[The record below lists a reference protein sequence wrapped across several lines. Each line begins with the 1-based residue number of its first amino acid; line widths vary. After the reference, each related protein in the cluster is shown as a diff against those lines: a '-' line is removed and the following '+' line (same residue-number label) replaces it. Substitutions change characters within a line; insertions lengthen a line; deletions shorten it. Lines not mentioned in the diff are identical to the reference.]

1 MSFEDEIILIES
13 MFFPEEFNVDHE
25 RREIQVEVKG
35 DSSSLLLTVSFPQEY
50 PDVSAK
56 PRLTRMRTALN
67 EVSLLR
73 SLEMK
78 AKEDALEKTLSLLN
92 MVDICK
98 DALLTSRNPC
108 SICLDTVTACETIT
122 LPACQH
128 SFHSNPCLYRFVW
141 ELVNSFVV
149 SNEEAETRSK
159 QTQKKQELKSELK
172 SALDAQSA
180 LIAKRDVSERFVSD
194 MARKIDE
201 VSILEEGKKSNAR
214 HSKRYEGGANLDIT
228 EQQRQHSVALASLK
242 TIEET
247 IIREYPLLESRI
259 AKAKEA
265 LECSTSEDL
274 NQTDSIMSLESHL
287 KACSKKSD
295 LLNCPECRV
304 MFSYS
309 SIGKFYEQWLHQN
322 HAALVRKTGEL
333 DLISPSST
341 AFFDMDDSTRKYLE
355 MFKVSFSK
363 DLNRIKAKGGLIN
376 DLSLT

>member
-1 MSFEDEIILIES
+1 
-13 MFFPEEFNVDHE
+13 MFFPEEVNVDHE
-25 RREIQVEVKG
+25 RREIQVDVKG

-50 PDVSAK
+50 PNVSAK
-56 PRLTRMRTALN
+56 PQLSRMRTALN
-67 EVSLLR
+67 EISLLR
-73 SLEMK
+73 SLERK
-78 AKEDALEKTLSLLN
+78 AKEDASEKTLSLLN

-141 ELVNSFVV
+141 ELVNTFVV

-172 SALDAQSA
+172 SALDARSA

-228 EQQRQHSVALASLK
+228 ELQRQHSVALASLK

-259 AKAKEA
+259 AKANEA
-265 LECSTSEDL
+265 LECSTTEDL
-274 NQTDSIMSLESHL
+274 SQTDSIMSLESHL

-309 SIGKFYEQWLHQN
+309 SIGKRYEQWLHQN

-333 DLISPSST
+333 DFISPSST

-363 DLNRIKAKGGLIN
+363 DLHRIKAKGGLIN

>member
-1 MSFEDEIILIES
+1 MLIES
-13 MFFPEEFNVDHE
+13 MFVVPDEVNVDQA

-35 DSSSLLLTVSFPQEY
+35 DSSSLLLTVSFPQDY

-56 PRLTRMRTALN
+56 PRLSRMRTALN

-73 SLEMK
+73 SLERK
-78 AKEDALEKTLSLLN
+78 AKEDALEKSLSLLN

-108 SICLDTVTACETIT
+108 SICLDTVTACETWIT
-122 LPACQH
+122 LPDCQH
-128 SFHSNPCLYRFVW
+128 SFHSNDCLYRFIW
-141 ELVNSFVV
+141 ELVNAFVV
-149 SNEEAETRSK
+149 SKEEAETRSK
-159 QTQKKQELKSELK
+159 QSQKKQELKSELK

-180 LIAKRDVSERFVSD
+180 LSTKREVSERLVSE

-201 VSILEEGKKSNAR
+201 VSILEEGKKSSNAR

-228 EQQRQHSVALASLK
+228 ELQRQHAVALASLK

-247 IIREYPLLESRI
+247 NTRESPILESRI
-259 AKAKEA
+259 AKAKAA
-265 LECSTSEDL
+265 LECSSTEDL
-274 NQTDSIMSLESHL
+274 SPTDSIMSVESHL
-287 KACSKKSD
+287 KACSKKTD
-295 LLNCPECRV
+295 LLTCPECRI
-304 MFSYS
+304 MFPYP
-309 SIGKFYEQWLHQN
+309 SIGNGYEQWLHQN

-341 AFFDMDDSTRKYLE
+341 AVFDIDEATRKYLE

-363 DLNRIKAKGGLIN
+363 DLHRIKTKGGLIN